1 MKFTFPIYHFHGTDV
16 KDVTAYVSSVNL
28 YPRDQRLV
36 VTLELYKEPAT
47 EPFTWQV
54 VTVEATSAGN
64 TDIKKAVLSVYP
76 DAHAK
81 RN

>member
-1 MKFTFPIYHFHGTDV
+1 MKFIIPSYHYHGTDV
-16 KDVTAYVSSVNL
+16 KDVTAHVTSVNL

-47 EPFTWQV
+47 DPFTYQV
-54 VTVEATSAGN
+54 VTVDANGASN
-64 TDIKKAVLSVYP
+64 TEIKKAVLSVYK